1 MFCTN
6 RMGSRGAEE
15 QEVLVQDVEL
25 DLTGTANTNRVRA
38 RRDPVGS
45 GINEIPALPWCC
57 FSVAAVRKQCWGGR
71 KKEGSW
77 ELGVR
82 MHGQLSL
89 LLKSVLRSISS
100 KWRTVLVNHGPQEL
114 GFALYMDFLLLFSKV
129 SETVRVFLSLSHEG
143 MG

>member
-1 MFCTN
+1 MLMGCRGCSFSGRRISGAGEALGMFCTN

-82 MHGQLSL
+82 MYGQLSL

-100 KWRTVLVNHGPQEL
+100 KVENSPG
-114 GFALYMDFLLLFSKV
+114 
-129 SETVRVFLSLSHEG
+129 
-143 MG
+143 